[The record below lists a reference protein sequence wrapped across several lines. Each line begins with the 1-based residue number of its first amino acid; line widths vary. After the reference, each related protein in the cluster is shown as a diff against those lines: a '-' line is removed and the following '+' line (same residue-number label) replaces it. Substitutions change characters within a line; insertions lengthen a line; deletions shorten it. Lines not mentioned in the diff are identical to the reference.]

1 MAESRLHLKYV
12 SDISTHYK
20 PREFISA
27 LLPPELKALSAR
39 GYVWVAS
46 IKSRD
51 RYNDALA
58 EWLYWLNHA
67 RLPHCEDEQIRAEG
81 PPSTL
86 LCRQDADTLAESAR
100 RLCQRIRNNMYKA
113 SDAFQEGLRRFLAEG
128 GFAWA
133 ERPGP
138 PPPGVKILKNAHPP
152 RIAER
157 LCEEGSP

>member
-1 MAESRLHLKYV
+1 MRRDNVWIQMSPAYMLLPFDETKRTRQRAAYTLLKYV
-12 SDISTHYK
+12 PDIPTHYK

-67 RLPHCEDEQIRAEG
+67 RLPHIRAEG
-81 PPSTL
+81 PIDSLVLSRRRLVGKIGASTL
-86 LCRQDADTLAESAR
+86 PTNRQH
-100 RLCQRIRNNMYKA
+100 
-113 SDAFQEGLRRFLAEG
+113 
-128 GFAWA
+128 
-133 ERPGP
+133 
-138 PPPGVKILKNAHPP
+138 V
-152 RIAER
+152 
-157 LCEEGSP
+157 